1 MAIYPLME
9 ENDKLYKEILK
20 IMDREED
27 PDTQV
32 EALQSLFNRYYINEF
47 QDDRYNY
54 GSYFVRWAFTFW
66 ARRYR
71 EGNIP
76 ACLTILSQI
85 TAP

>member
-32 EALQSLFNRYYINEF
+32 EALQSLFSRYYINEF
-47 QDDRYNY
+47 
-54 GSYFVRWAFTFW
+54 
-66 ARRYR
+66 
-71 EGNIP
+71 
-76 ACLTILSQI
+76 
-85 TAP
+85 